1 MISIICWQIVYISKT
16 VAIFMTDPVSSQE
29 WGGGGVRRQ
38 IKARNLVSESIQN
51 RCHGNIFFSD
61 WLSYL
66 HSGRL
71 TYFFPF
77 KSCNW
82 VTRIIRLLFR
92 TRGINIKPILINAQT
107 FFPRSWNQ
115 EKLIKI
121 DLISLV
127 MYTNSYLCILLVMS
141 DIFLYWSS
149 FGHMFKHNYPACPV
163 VACDMHEHL

>member
-1 MISIICWQIVYISKT
+1 MLADCVHFK
-16 VAIFMTDPVSSQE
+16 DSSHIYDRSCQQSGVGGA
-29 WGGGGVRRQ
+29 GGGGVRRQ

-141 DIFLYWSS
+141 DIFFILVEFWTYVQTITQRAQW
-149 FGHMFKHNYPACPV
+149 
-163 VACDMHEHL
+163 

>member
-61 WLSYL
+61 WLLYL

-92 TRGINIKPILINAQT
+92 TRGINIKPILINPQT

-121 DLISLV
+121 DLIAFLV
-127 MYTNSYLCILLVMS
+127 
-141 DIFLYWSS
+141 W
-149 FGHMFKHNYPACPV
+149 
-163 VACDMHEHL
+163 

>member
-61 WLSYL
+61 WLLYL

-121 DLISLV
+121 DLIAFLV
-127 MYTNSYLCILLVMS
+127 
-141 DIFLYWSS
+141 W
-149 FGHMFKHNYPACPV
+149 
-163 VACDMHEHL
+163 